1 MLKTEVSRQFVG
13 VPLGSSDYLDPKLQS
28 QRHVLTECQ
37 RTALIVDD
45 HDLIRGVYRAFLEAE
60 GFAVVEA
67 SNGTDALLWLQSTTP
82 DFILLDLDMPVMDG
96 RSFLEYRLC
105 QARIRQIP
113 VLVVSGRLGSATLHQ
128 ALRRLGADRLLYKPV
143 PREVLIRAVLELPAK
158 PDLPDLLPPDGG
170 PEDSGRKDARVTFTV
185 PLLVLTRAS
194 GNAPGNLHDLS
205 AGGLGATLPHLLPQ
219 GEHITLRFHVNGC
232 SLSLAG
238 CVQWAEESPT
248 AVGYRHGIRFAESQ
262 EETFPLN
269 VYSFFHDHAKGP
281 AAPQAGDHHSKKKRR
296 PRAA

>member
-1 MLKTEVSRQFVG
+1 MPTAEVGRQVLD
-13 VPLGSSDYLDPKLQS
+13 VPLGRHDYLDPKPQS
-28 QRHVLTECQ
+28 PAHVLTDYR

-45 HDLIRGVYRAFLEAE
+45 NDLIREVYRAVLEAE

-67 SNGTDALLWLQSTTP
+67 SNGIDALLWLQSTTP

-96 RSFLEYRLC
+96 QSFLEYRLR

-113 VLVVSGRLGSATLHQ
+113 VLVASGRLGSATLHQ

-143 PREVLIRAVLELPAK
+143 PRDVLINAVLELPKKSAI
-158 PDLPDLLPPDGG
+158 PDLPPTYGG
-170 PEDSGRKDARVTFTV
+170 PEDRGRKDARVTFTV
-185 PLLVLTRAS
+185 PLLALTRAS
-194 GNAPGNLHDLS
+194 GNVPGTLHDLS
-205 AGGLGATLPHLLPQ
+205 AGGLGATLTHPLPQ
-219 GEHITLRFHVNGC
+219 GERITVRFDVKGC

-238 CVQWAEESPT
+238 CVQWAQKNRT
-248 AVGYRHGIRFAESQ
+248 VLGYPHGIRFAERQ

-269 VYSFFHDHAKGP
+269 AYAFFHDHAKGP
-281 AAPQAGDHHSKKKRR
+281 AAPQAGDHHSTNKRR

>member
-1 MLKTEVSRQFVG
+1 MSTAEVGPQVLG
-13 VPLGSSDYLDPKLQS
+13 VPLGRHDYFDPKPQS
-28 QRHVLTECQ
+28 PGQVLTECQ

-45 HDLIRGVYRAFLEAE
+45 NDLIRGVYRAFLEAE

-113 VLVVSGRLGSATLHQ
+113 VLVVSGRLGSAALHQ
-128 ALRRLGADRLLYKPV
+128 AVGRLGADRLLYKPV

-158 PDLPDLLPPDGG
+158 PILPDLPPPDGG

-194 GNAPGNLHDLS
+194 GNVPGNLHDLS
-205 AGGLGATLPHLLPQ
+205 AGGLGATLAHLLPQ
-219 GEHITLRFHVNGC
+219 GEHITVRFDVKGC

-238 CVQWAEESPT
+238 CVQWAEKSRT
-248 AVGYRHGIRFAESQ
+248 VLGYYHGIRFAVRQ
-262 EETFPLN
+262 EETFALN
-269 VYSFFHDHAKGP
+269 AYAFFHDHAKGP
-281 AAPQAGDHHSKKKRR
+281 AAPQAGDHHSKNKRR